1 MGTGRSLN
9 NCGGAACQFSA
20 AAAEMIFALVFY
32 VSGLLQH
39 DVVVNSW
46 PTCVYQPKICTKNS
60 FLQSEAAT
68 FIHTQIALAY
78 SSHDKVIKLIKSHLS
93 NQFWKASSQF
103 HSFLLSFCSHHS
115 TPLCQDQDY
124 SQHHTW
130 KNLLKKRQLNN
141 LIKKNSAQNIVCWYF
156 GSQLHSQQLKVSF

>member
-1 MGTGRSLN
+1 MLQPYYHCSRDEYTCDLFNSLLPALQLGIISEQAVERPSSHVVISWVPVRLSHGYRSLN

-68 FIHTQIALAY
+68 FIHRQIALAY

-103 HSFLLSFCSHHS
+103 HSFLLSFC
-115 TPLCQDQDY
+115 
-124 SQHHTW
+124 
-130 KNLLKKRQLNN
+130 
-141 LIKKNSAQNIVCWYF
+141 
-156 GSQLHSQQLKVSF
+156 